1 MYGGR
6 HVWQWDIVSA
16 RSLAL
21 YVEQLACMR
30 VCVCVIA
37 YQIDIVD
44 KRDASDA
51 RSQLHVSIYK

>member
-1 MYGGR
+1 M
-6 HVWQWDIVSA
+6 SA